1 MVLACALPVS
11 QYNGDVAQ
19 LGRAR
24 RFNRWVRGSNP
35 LISIIFNHTDRARNG
50 SVFFC
55 GAPMGLMTRAPEI
68 GSLPLGNRVVSTT
81 SFGKQK
87 RLDNS
92 YLLNII
98 ALL

>member
-1 MVLACALPVS
+1 
-11 QYNGDVAQ
+11 
-19 LGRAR
+19 
-24 RFNRWVRGSNP
+24 
-35 LISIIFNHTDRARNG
+35 
-50 SVFFC
+50 
-55 GAPMGLMTRAPEI
+55 MGLMTRAPEI